1 MTSDKSREMVKLAYQ
16 AMDDK
21 KAGNIKILDISD
33 ITPIADFFIICS
45 GSNSSQMDAIIDNVT
60 ETLGRAG
67 YDAKRSEGGRNSGW
81 ILMDYNDIV
90 VHVFSKED
98 RLFYDLERIWR
109 DGKVI
114 EASEL

>member
-1 MTSDKSREMVKLAYQ
+1 MVSDKSLEMVKLAYK

-21 KAGNIKILDISD
+21 KADNIKILDISE

-45 GSNSSQMDAIIDNVT
+45 GSNPSQMDAIIDNVT

-67 YDAKRSEGGRNSGW
+67 YDARKSEGARNSGW

-98 RLFYDLERIWR
+98 RMFYDLERIWR
-109 DGKVI
+109 DGRTI
-114 EASEL
+114 NPNEL